1 MNPGARRLALTA
13 HVTASVG
20 WLGAIGAFLAL
31 AIVGL
36 TSRNPLIVRSSYLAM
51 DVTGWYVIVP
61 LSLVALGTGV
71 LQSLGTEWGLFR
83 YYWVLLKFLLNTGAT
98 VLLLIHMQP
107 TSRVASAAAGAALSG
122 SDLRGLR
129 VQLIADAV
137 GAIAVLLV
145 ATALSIYRPWGLT
158 AYGQRKQLEKH
169 PAAAQQ
175 PAAQSTRRGKYIL
188 IGLAVLVA
196 AVIVIHLFGGGMHQ
210 HSGS

>member
-20 WLGAIGAFLAL
+20 WLGAVGAFLAL

-36 TSRNPLIVRSSYLAM
+36 TSRDPSIVRSSYLAM

-61 LSLVALGTGV
+61 LSLASLWTGV

-83 YYWVLLKFLLNTGAT
+83 HYWVLVKFLLTVVAT
-98 VLLLIHMQP
+98 VLLLVHMQP
-107 TSRVASAAAGAALSG
+107 TGRVASAAAEAVLSS

-129 VQLIADAV
+129 VQLLADAV
-137 GAIAVLLV
+137 GALAVLLV
-145 ATALSIYRPWGLT
+145 ATALSIYKPWGLT
-158 AYGQRKQLEKH
+158 EHGRLKQSEKH
-169 PAAAQQ
+169 PAATQRL
-175 PAAQSTRRGKYIL
+175 AAQSAPWGKYIL
-188 IGLAVLVA
+188 IGLVVLVA
-196 AVIVIHLFGGGMHQ
+196 AVLMVHLFGGGMHQ